1 MARDA
6 NLAYDDPGKDEDEA
20 EKERKAP
27 EESLDNA
34 PSEGSTIRD
43 FFSFEEIFARVLS
56 VADHEL
62 EASNRYLFWSG
73 LGAGGAI
80 GLTFLARVVFA
91 DSAHEETPGLLGN
104 LLYPVG
110 FLIIVLG
117 RYQLF
122 TENTLTPVVLV
133 LTKLASVANLARLW
147 LVVLVANMVGAVAVA
162 ALLAYFDVFN
172 PPRLKLAIDIGR
184 HAYETAW
191 FDIFSKAIIAGWIV
205 AAMVWL
211 IHACKDT
218 MSRIAIVWFLMYL
231 VGVGGFFHVI
241 TSSVEVF
248 FLAFREADVDLLP
261 LLPQFVLPVLLGN
274 TIGGVTFVAVLNYAL
289 FAEHKD
295 SKLFERYGDRLD
307 WRDWLFGIDKT
318 SRHPR

>member
-1 MARDA
+1 MARETNISRDDRPEDA
-6 NLAYDDPGKDEDEA
+6 DEA
-20 EKERKAP
+20 EKARKDP

-34 PSEGSTIRD
+34 PSEGATIRD

-62 EASNRYLFWSG
+62 DATNRYLFWSG
-73 LGAGGAI
+73 LGAGAAL
-80 GLTFLARVVFA
+80 GLTFLARVVFTET
-91 DSAHEETPGLLGN
+91 AHEAEPGLLGN

-133 LTKLASVANLARLW
+133 LTKLASVANLLRLW
-147 LVVLVANMVGAVAVA
+147 LVVLVANMVGAVGVA
-162 ALLAYFDVFN
+162 AILAYFDVLDA
-172 PPRLKLAIDIGR
+172 PRLEKAVEMGR

-191 FDIFSKAIIAGWIV
+191 FKIFSKAIIAGWIV

-211 IHACKDT
+211 VHSARDT
-218 MSRIAIVWFLMYL
+218 VSRVLFVWLLMYF
-231 VGVGGFFHVI
+231 VGVGGLFHII

-248 FLAFREADVDLLP
+248 FLAFRESDVDLLP
-261 LLPQFVLPVLLGN
+261 LFPNFVLPVLIGN

-295 SKLFERYGDRLD
+295 SRLFERYGEKLD
-307 WRDWLFGIDKT
+307 WRDWLFGIEK
-318 SRHPR
+318 RHRR